1 MTELVRFELDDKEGS
16 VLVELDPLPG
26 FERLSRGEGNLAQAK
41 VSFENAL
48 AGVRDAASS
57 ALRQFQAMA
66 VPPDE
71 VELQFGVRLSASAGA
86 VIAKTGAE
94 GHFEV
99 RIKWQREPRLRI
111 LSDPTTDGSA

>member
-1 MTELVRFELDDKEGS
+1 MTELVRFDIDGEEGS
-16 VLVELDPLPG
+16 VLVELDPAPG
-26 FERLSRGEGNLAQAK
+26 FERLSRRDGGLAQAK
-41 VSFENAL
+41 VSFEGAL

-57 ALRQFQAMA
+57 ALKQFQAMA

-71 VELQFGVRLSASAGA
+71 VELQFGVRLSAEAGA

-99 RIKWQREPRLRI
+99 RVKWQREPRLRI
-111 LSDPTTDGSA
+111 LSDPS